1 MKLLGMCRKT
11 METTS
16 KLIKTD
22 FLQQTS
28 KHECKC
34 FSLYTKD
41 NEVFKLQRPLT
52 KSAIRKQRRR
62 DLKRAELAKLAGY
75 FLIKEDNQKTG
86 KRNRLAVCL
95 PDGAMAPANTTQ
107 YLMSKDLEAL
117 PDSDFE
123 DCLEFQQRHFD
134 EIFDLA

>member
-1 MKLLGMCRKT
+1 MCRKT

-16 KLIKTD
+16 EMIKTD

-34 FSLYTKD
+34 FSLYSTD
-41 NEVFKLQRPLT
+41 NEVFKLQRPLS

-62 DLKRAELAKLAGY
+62 DLKRAELAKLAGF
-75 FLIKEDNQKTG
+75 FLSKNETQKTG
-86 KRNRLAVCL
+86 KRNRLSVRL
-95 PDGAMAPANTTQ
+95 PEGAMAPGNTTQ
-107 YLMSKDLEAL
+107 YLMSRVLEAL

-123 DCLEFQQRHFD
+123 DCLAFQQRNFD
-134 EIFDLA
+134 EIFDRV